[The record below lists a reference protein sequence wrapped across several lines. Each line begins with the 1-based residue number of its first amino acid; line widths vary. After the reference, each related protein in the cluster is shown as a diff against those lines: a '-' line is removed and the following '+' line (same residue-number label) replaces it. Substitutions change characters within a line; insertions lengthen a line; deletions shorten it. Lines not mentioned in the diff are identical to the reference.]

1 MPGLGRLRAVKRG
14 FVFNFFICFAAPSSR
29 EREGEEKKGTRL
41 RLRKCWRE
49 GGKKTRETEQE
60 RKVDGQIPKGGRDR
74 DSVRGRD
81 GDAKGILRVSTLD
94 DGDEVELHVL
104 GCRLT

>member
-1 MPGLGRLRAVKRG
+1 M
-14 FVFNFFICFAAPSSR
+14 
-29 EREGEEKKGTRL
+29 EGQSP
-41 RLRKCWRE
+41 E
-49 GGKKTRETEQE
+49 GGRDTERQTDRQTDRQRHREEHKAETEGGRETRETEQE